1 MMDLQKEFEDLVE
14 NLKTERDEIKLK
26 LHLASMDVKDEF
38 ENVEKKWDE
47 VSQKAVDIADDSKE
61 TSEEF
66 IGKVKIIG
74 EELKG
79 TYERISS
86 RLSDK

>member
-1 MMDLQKEFEDLVE
+1 MDLQKELEILVN

-26 LHLASMDVKDEF
+26 LHLASMDIKDEF

-66 IGKVKIIG
+66 IGKVKIVG

>member
-1 MMDLQKEFEDLVE
+1 MDLQKEFETLVD

-38 ENVEKKWDE
+38 ETVEKKWDE
-47 VSQKAVDIADDSKE
+47 VSQKAIDIADDSKE

-66 IGKVKIIG
+66 IKKVKIVG
-74 EELKG
+74 EELKE
-79 TYERISS
+79 TYQRISK
-86 RLSDK
+86 RLSE